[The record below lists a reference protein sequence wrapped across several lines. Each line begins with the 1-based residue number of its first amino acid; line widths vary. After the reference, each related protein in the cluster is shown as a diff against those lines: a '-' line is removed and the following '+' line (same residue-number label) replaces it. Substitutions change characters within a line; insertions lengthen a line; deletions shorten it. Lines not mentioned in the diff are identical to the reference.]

1 MQEGGDGVQNQPLP
15 PVSVAPLQDVG
26 EHLVSSSVLHPL
38 ASSNA
43 LNTSKGFNN
52 ALDTSKTG
60 LPQLSPMAE
69 GVRTLRQ
76 IGRLAPFDDA
86 RHRARLELG
95 NTSAYGGELTED
107 LMTTIDGDQSSM
119 FTSKRMHS
127 MALEQ
132 KDDVIEQLKAQ
143 VELLESERDNK
154 WRR

>member
-1 MQEGGDGVQNQPLP
+1 M
-15 PVSVAPLQDVG
+15 
-26 EHLVSSSVLHPL
+26 
-38 ASSNA
+38 
-43 LNTSKGFNN
+43 
-52 ALDTSKTG
+52 
-60 LPQLSPMAE
+60 
-69 GVRTLRQ
+69 
-76 IGRLAPFDDA
+76 
-86 RHRARLELG
+86 
-95 NTSAYGGELTED
+95 TED

>member
-1 MQEGGDGVQNQPLP
+1 MLP
-15 PVSVAPLQDVG
+15 
-26 EHLVSSSVLHPL
+26 PL
-38 ASSNA
+38 ASSTA
-43 LNTSKGFNN
+43 LNTSKGFHN

-60 LPQLSPMAE
+60 LHPQLSPQAD

-86 RHRARLELG
+86 RHWARLELG

-154 WRR
+154 WRW